1 MNSSSPL
8 KALSAVGLKLCGP
21 YDLLAGN
28 IPSSAPKS
36 AKLFLT
42 HGRFY
47 FDPPEMQTVLCEDE
61 YKTGFHLGYFRDS
74 PDENPVFLV
83 SGVETEG
90 AKLTTLGDNIFS
102 AIYNHLSGQADKADP
117 FSRSKIVKMMEKVKL
132 WVNKAMMVGNDQ
144 LNLDKRTVGMKN
156 RDRAK
161 LSSTFHGVG
170 MVVPYNKKTEVGY
183 REIPETTANLKK
195 IIKNVVEA
203 ETEKEKDLAFDV
215 LQELVTNVQFANDE
229 GDPGMGLEL
238 GLDLLCSGGDVLH
251 NTIKHLLCV
260 AYDLLDRDQ
269 FGTIVKAHLERRQ
282 KGDQDRFKHWREN

>member
-1 MNSSSPL
+1 M
-8 KALSAVGLKLCGP
+8 
-21 YDLLAGN
+21 
-28 IPSSAPKS
+28 
-36 AKLFLT
+36 
-42 HGRFY
+42 
-47 FDPPEMQTVLCEDE
+47 
-61 YKTGFHLGYFRDS
+61 
-74 PDENPVFLV
+74 
-83 SGVETEG
+83 
-90 AKLTTLGDNIFS
+90 
-102 AIYNHLSGQADKADP
+102 
-117 FSRSKIVKMMEKVKL
+117 
-132 WVNKAMMVGNDQ
+132 
-144 LNLDKRTVGMKN
+144 
-156 RDRAK
+156 
-161 LSSTFHGVG
+161 
-170 MVVPYNKKTEVGY
+170 
-183 REIPETTANLKK
+183 KK